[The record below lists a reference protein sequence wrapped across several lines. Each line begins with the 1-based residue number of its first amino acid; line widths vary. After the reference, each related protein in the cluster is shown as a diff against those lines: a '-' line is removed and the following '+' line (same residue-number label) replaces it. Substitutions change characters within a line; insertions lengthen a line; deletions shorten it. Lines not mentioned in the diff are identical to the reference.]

1 MDEAECVFTKSL
13 ADWWCLVCV
22 VVYHNDEVGIEFYWM
37 CSRFLF
43 IFLIKNVIVFLPIGI
58 SFVLF
63 RMLSFRRGPVT
74 SCDKYL
80 QRTTHLKWRKERNW
94 NWLVLCERT
103 KIYDNVEYFNHTR
116 ISVKLLLLLMQRKA
130 GETQMKRHEYIIN
143 YFGTTAGT
151 APFFFQFCQF
161 CFASFLFLC
170 FVLCRWLIVFDTSLL
185 LLLLLLLHVFC
196 FHRHFY
202 NISSKQSCNNW
213 AYHFI
218 ICI

>member
-1 MDEAECVFTKSL
+1 
-13 ADWWCLVCV
+13 
-22 VVYHNDEVGIEFYWM
+22 
-37 CSRFLF
+37 
-43 IFLIKNVIVFLPIGI
+43 
-58 SFVLF
+58 
-63 RMLSFRRGPVT
+63 MLSFRRGPVT

-103 KIYDNVEYFNHTR
+103 KIYDVEYFNHTR
-116 ISVKLLLLLMQRKA
+116 ISLKLLLLLMQRNA

-170 FVLCRWLIVFDTSLL
+170 YVLCRWLIVFDTSL

-202 NISSKQSCNNW
+202 NISAKQSCKNCTYNF
-213 AYHFI
+213 YLIDPFYL
-218 ICI
+218 